1 MRQLIKL
8 LKRALAWA
16 LNRQAEQIRK
26 KAREVT
32 KLAERAAADA
42 KASVEAME
50 ASLEQARQV
59 RLEKGKDLV
68 VAIKSN
74 GLCNQEAEFLGFDA
88 DLVRN
93 CGKE

>member
-1 MRQLIKL
+1 
-8 LKRALAWA
+8 
-16 LNRQAEQIRK
+16 
-26 KAREVT
+26 
-32 KLAERAAADA
+32 
-42 KASVEAME
+42 VEALE
-50 ASLEQARQV
+50 ASLERAQQV

>member
-26 KAREVT
+26 KARAVT

-42 KASVEAME
+42 KASVEAVE
-50 ASLEQARQV
+50 ASLERARQV

-68 VAIKSN
+68 VAIKNN
-74 GLCNQEAEFLGFDA
+74 GLCNQEAEFLGLDA

>member
-1 MRQLIKL
+1 MDALIKL

-32 KLAERAAADA
+32 NLAERAAADA

-50 ASLEQARQV
+50 ASLEKARQV

-68 VAIKSN
+68 VAIKNN

>member
-1 MRQLIKL
+1 MNQLIKL

-32 KLAERAAADA
+32 ELAERAAADA

-59 RLEKGKDLV
+59 RLEKGKDLM
-68 VAIKSN
+68 VAIKNN
-74 GLCNQEAEFLGFDA
+74 GLCNQEAEILGYDA
-88 DLVRN
+88 DVVRS

>member
-32 KLAERAAADA
+32 ELAERAAADA

-59 RLEKGKDLV
+59 RLEKGKDLM
-68 VAIKSN
+68 VAIKNN
-74 GLCNQEAEFLGFDA
+74 GLCNQEAEILGYDA

>member
-1 MRQLIKL
+1 MDALIKL

-16 LNRQAEQIRK
+16 LNHQAEQIRK
-26 KAREVT
+26 RAREVT

-50 ASLEQARQV
+50 ESLERARQV

-68 VAIKSN
+68 VAIKNNS
-74 GLCNQEAEFLGFDA
+74 LCNQKAEILGYDA
-88 DLVRN
+88 DLVRS

>member
-32 KLAERAAADA
+32 ELAERAAADA

-59 RLEKGKDLV
+59 RLEKGKDLM
-68 VAIKSN
+68 VAIKNN
-74 GLCNQEAEFLGFDA
+74 GLCNQEAEILGYDA
-88 DLVRN
+88 DLVRS